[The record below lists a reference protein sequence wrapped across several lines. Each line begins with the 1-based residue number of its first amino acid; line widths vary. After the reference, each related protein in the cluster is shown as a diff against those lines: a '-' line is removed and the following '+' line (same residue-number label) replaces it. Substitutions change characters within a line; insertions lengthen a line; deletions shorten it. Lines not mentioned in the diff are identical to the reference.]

1 MTVLPKPTSTT
12 RSRSPVG
19 PIRTNGTVTL
29 ADAPFVTIEAIGPLQ
44 LDYTPDPNY
53 FGPDQFDYTIIDGFG
68 AEATAT
74 VYLDVWAV
82 NDLPEAVNDEAETD
96 EDTPVTIDV
105 TSNDTDVED
114 DPADLTPIIVED
126 PTAGTAEVVNGEVVY
141 TPDDDFSGGDGF
153 TYVARDTKGE
163 DSLEATVTITVH
175 PVNDDPVAKDD
186 SGEGFRMR
194 SDESSFVTASVLD
207 NDYDVDDT
215 GLSVVGVDVDGTTGT
230 VIPGP
235 DGTFL
240 YENTGGLGEGDTDTW
255 LYRVIDGNGGEAWAQ
270 VTISI
275 NWMPVAE
282 DDVIEAFEDDGEV
295 TGSLLD
301 NDSDADDDKLTVTP
315 IDQTLSGV
323 DG

>member
-1 MTVLPKPTSTT
+1 MLPVNDDPVAVDDFAETDEDRSVTISVLEND
-12 RSRSPVG
+12 SPPEADFDDSIAIAG
-19 PIRTNGTVTL
+19 WTDPDHGTVTL

-153 TYVARDTKGE
+153 TYVARYQGRRLARSHRHHHRSPGE
-163 DSLEATVTITVH
+163 
-175 PVNDDPVAKDD
+175 
-186 SGEGFRMR
+186 
-194 SDESSFVTASVLD
+194 
-207 NDYDVDDT
+207 
-215 GLSVVGVDVDGTTGT
+215 
-230 VIPGP
+230 
-235 DGTFL
+235 
-240 YENTGGLGEGDTDTW
+240 
-255 LYRVIDGNGGEAWAQ
+255 
-270 VTISI
+270 
-275 NWMPVAE
+275 
-282 DDVIEAFEDDGEV
+282 
-295 TGSLLD
+295 
-301 NDSDADDDKLTVTP
+301 
-315 IDQTLSGV
+315 
-323 DG
+323 

>member
-1 MTVLPKPTSTT
+1 M
-12 RSRSPVG
+12 
-19 PIRTNGTVTL
+19 
-29 ADAPFVTIEAIGPLQ
+29 
-44 LDYTPDPNY
+44 
-53 FGPDQFDYTIIDGFG
+53 
-68 AEATAT
+68 
-74 VYLDVWAV
+74 
-82 NDLPEAVNDEAETD
+82 
-96 EDTPVTIDV
+96 
-105 TSNDTDVED
+105 
-114 DPADLTPIIVED
+114 
-126 PTAGTAEVVNGEVVY
+126 
-141 TPDDDFSGGDGF
+141 
-153 TYVARDTKGE
+153 
-163 DSLEATVTITVH
+163 
-175 PVNDDPVAKDD
+175 NDDPVAKDD

-323 DG
+323 DELTDTEYTIGQILVDEAGDYVLFLDEGLNFLPDGHVVADVFTY